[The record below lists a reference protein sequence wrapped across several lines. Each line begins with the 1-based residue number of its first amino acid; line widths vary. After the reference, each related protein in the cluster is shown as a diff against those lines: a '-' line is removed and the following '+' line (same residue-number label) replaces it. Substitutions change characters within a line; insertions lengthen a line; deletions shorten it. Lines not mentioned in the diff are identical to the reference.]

1 MEHDSPDH
9 ADGPDRHHGARPDA
23 ALDREDAVVDDGVA
37 VERHASWLELFFDL
51 VAVAGIGALAHL
63 LAHERTG
70 VGLGI
75 YVLAFTAFW
84 LVWAC
89 FTTYADIAGE
99 TTRTVTMLA
108 GMAALGVMTAAV
120 PGIEGE
126 HQRAFAIAYVVG
138 RVVASRPWR
147 RATVVV
153 DLPLVQTGA
162 GVLPWVVSWW
172 LDGPAVYVLW
182 ALGLALDL
190 LVLLAST
197 RSRVL
202 ASAQA
207 RLDRALAARQRRR
220 DERHG
225 RDGRRGRGGRPGGDE
240 RDAATRPAGGPRVG
254 RDGGRGPGSREVPT
268 TIQVLGA
275 DVPHLGERMSL
286 FVLIVLGESLIQV
299 IDGASEAAWGRMLA
313 LAGLGAFALLVGLW
327 AVAVRWGSAG
337 VALLP
342 PGSLEPRLAWA
353 AHLVSTCALAAVAA
367 TLAPLVA
374 DPHALVPDRDRWFAV
389 GAFATYALVSAGIH
403 VALAVSGEGTDGSAR
418 RASAQRA
425 VATGLPALVV
435 VTVAGVHVDPPA
447 VRLVWLLA
455 AGVLL
460 VPVLLAVLRRR
471 TDASRPLAPHVT

>member
-1 MEHDSPDH
+1 MTS
-9 ADGPDRHHGARPDA
+9 DGP
-23 ALDREDAVVDDGVA
+23 REDGSTEPHDGSDGGPPVADGVA

-63 LAHERTG
+63 LAQERTG

-75 YVLAFTAFW
+75 YVLAFAAFW

-108 GMAALGVMTAAV
+108 GMLALGVMTAAV
-120 PGIEGE
+120 PGIEDE

-147 RATVVV
+147 RAAVVV

-172 LDGPAVYVLW
+172 VDGPAVYWLW
-182 ALGLALDL
+182 AVGLVLDL
-190 LVLLAST
+190 GVLLAST
-197 RSRVL
+197 RSRLL

-207 RLDRALAARQRRR
+207 RLDRALEARQRRR
-220 DERHG
+220 AEHPRRQHGPRRPHDEG
-225 RDGRRGRGGRPGGDE
+225 L
-240 RDAATRPAGGPRVG
+240 RVG
-254 RDGGRGPGSREVPT
+254 RDGAPGPAGRAVPT

-299 IDGASEAAWGRMLA
+299 IEGASEGDWGRSLA
-313 LAGLGAFALLVGLW
+313 VAGLGAFALLVGLW

-367 TLAPLVA
+367 TLAPFVA
-374 DPHALVPDRDRWFAV
+374 DPDALVPDRDRWFAV
-389 GAFATYALVSAGIH
+389 GAYATYALVATTIH
-403 VALAVSGEGTDGSAR
+403 VVLAVRGDRADGVDRPAGR

-425 VATGLPALVV
+425 VAIGLPALVV
-435 VTVAGVHVDPPA
+435 VSLAGVHVDPPA

-455 AGVLL
+455 VGVVL
-460 VPVLLAVLRRR
+460 VPVVLAVLRRGAAR
-471 TDASRPLAPHVT
+471 AARRALAPHVT

>member
-1 MEHDSPDH
+1 MEAP
-9 ADGPDRHHGARPDA
+9 RPA
-23 ALDREDAVVDDGVA
+23 DGVA

-70 VGLGI
+70 VGLGV

-108 GMAALGVMTAAV
+108 GMLALGVMTAAV

-162 GVLPWVVSWW
+162 GVLPWIVSWW
-172 LDGPAVYVLW
+172 VDGPPVYLLW
-182 ALGLALDL
+182 AVGLALDL
-190 LVLLAST
+190 GVLLAST
-197 RSRVL
+197 RSRL
-202 ASAQA
+202 LGSAQA
-207 RLDRALAARQRRR
+207 RLDRALEARQRRR
-220 DERHG
+220 DERHER
-225 RDGRRGRGGRPGGDE
+225 RDGPRRRHDR
-240 RDAATRPAGGPRVG
+240 APRVG
-254 RDGGRGPGSREVPT
+254 PDGARGPAGREVPT
-268 TIQVLGA
+268 TIEVLGA

-299 IDGASEAAWGRMLA
+299 IDGASEAEWGRSLA
-313 LAGLGAFALLVGLW
+313 VAGLGAFALLVGLW

-342 PGSLEPRLAWA
+342 PGSLAPRLAWA
-353 AHLVSTCALAAVAA
+353 AHLVATCALAAVAA
-367 TLAPLVA
+367 TLAPFVA

-389 GAFATYALVSAGIH
+389 GAYATYALVATTIH
-403 VALAVSGEGTDGSAR
+403 VVLAARGDGVGGGR

-425 VATGLPALVV
+425 VAIGLPALAVV
-435 VTVAGVHVDPPA
+435 SLAGVDVDPPA

-455 AGVLL
+455 GGVVL
-460 VPVLLAVLRRR
+460 VPVVLAALRRGAAR
-471 TDASRPLAPHVT
+471 RDLLHLT

>member
-1 MEHDSPDH
+1 MTPAGHRDLGSTEP
-9 ADGPDRHHGARPDA
+9 ADGPGGATPVA
-23 ALDREDAVVDDGVA
+23 DGVA

-70 VGLGI
+70 VGLGV
-75 YVLAFTAFW
+75 YVLAFAAFW

-108 GMAALGVMTAAV
+108 GMLALGVMTAAV

-126 HQRAFAIAYVVG
+126 HQRAFAVAYVVG

-147 RATVVV
+147 RASVVV

-172 LDGPAVYVLW
+172 VEGPAVYALW
-182 ALGLALDL
+182 AVGLALDL
-190 LVLLAST
+190 GVLLAST

-207 RLDRALAARQRRR
+207 RLDRAIAAWQRRR
-220 DERHG
+220 DERH
-225 RDGRRGRGGRPGGDE
+225 DRRGHPSGDRAAGARRARGARP
-240 RDAATRPAGGPRVG
+240 DAPRPGGPRVG
-254 RDGGRGPGSREVPT
+254 RDGERGPGRREVPT
-268 TIQVLGA
+268 TLQVLGA

-299 IDGASEAAWGRMLA
+299 IDGASEAEWGRTLA
-313 LAGLGAFALLVGLW
+313 VAGLGAFALLVGLW

-367 TLAPLVA
+367 TLAPFVA
-374 DPHALVPDRDRWFAV
+374 EPHALVPDRDRWFAV
-389 GAFATYALVSAGIH
+389 GAYATYALVAASIH
-403 VALAVSGEGTDGSAR
+403 VALAVRDGRAGAGPDQR

-425 VATGLPALVV
+425 VAIGAPALVV
-435 VTVAGVHVDPPA
+435 VTLAGVHVAPPA

-455 AGVLL
+455 GGVVLMPALL
-460 VPVLLAVLRRR
+460 GVLRRR
-471 TDASRPLAPHVT
+471 DERQRALAPHVT